1 MCAEACHGCD
11 YMILIYMII
20 ASPCSV
26 GGYYG
31 FAERIIDGM
40 YLSIN
45 SVVVNFKATAFAASF
60 QVCNCYKYLK
70 IGKKCVIVNCIMKD
84 GKYM

>member
-1 MCAEACHGCD
+1 
-11 YMILIYMII
+11 MII
-20 ASPCSV
+20 VSICSV

-60 QVCNCYKYLK
+60 QVRPCYSYLLNVK
-70 IGKKCVIVNCIMKD
+70 HVCSCKFNNG
-84 GKYM
+84 